1 MKNRSQDVINLLRA
15 IADVLEGTGKVEEIM
30 RETNPIKV
38 RGLRPDKLI
47 IDEVVDTTGE
57 DNPILE
63 ETKRVVKERLAG
75 ECKKCIRVA
84 AGGDKRGRHSNGCR
98 YANGPVTETIVKE
111 PPEEIPLEGVVAEY
125 RSRCCQERVIQKGST
140 LECFKCGN
148 RTEPYQPKPPEKKWF
163 DCDGC
168 GALFEADTSDVV
180 HCTQCGGSD
189 VWPKNV

>member
-1 MKNRSQDVINLLRA
+1 MSKRLEK
-15 IADVLEGTGKVEEIM
+15 LEGRAARVAHLVRIREEALLELNEMLGPEEAELEEIEQDDPTTP
-30 RETNPIKV
+30 REKAL
-38 RGLRPDKLI
+38 GLKAER
-47 IDEVVDTTGE
+47 
-57 DNPILE
+57 
-63 ETKRVVKERLAG
+63 TKGTAMEYTIY
-75 ECKKCIRVA
+75 CKKCERVKH
-84 AGGDKRGRHSNGCR
+84 GGDKRGRHSKGCR

-111 PPEEIPLEGVVAEY
+111 LPEEIPLEGVVAEY

-168 GALFEADTSDVV
+168 GNSFEADTSDVV

-189 VWPKNV
+189 VWPKKV